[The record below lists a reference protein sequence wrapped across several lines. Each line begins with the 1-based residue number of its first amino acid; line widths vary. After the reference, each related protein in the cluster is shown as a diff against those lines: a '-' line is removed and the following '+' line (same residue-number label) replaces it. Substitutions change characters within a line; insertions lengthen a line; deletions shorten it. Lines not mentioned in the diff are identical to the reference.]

1 VRSVTSLTYTNHYAE
16 RKVVRCETGD
26 ETVAYLQHE
35 EIVAM
40 LEETVCFD
48 VVFKSLLSKVART
61 MYVLLKDHD
70 GGIEQSYWLR
80 CTPWEQVQ

>member
-48 VVFKSLLSKVART
+48 VAF
-61 MYVLLKDHD
+61 
-70 GGIEQSYWLR
+70 
-80 CTPWEQVQ
+80 